1 MYASMIGQMIDQVD
15 RLQHLAD
22 VSVPTLVVVGEQD
35 RPFVRP
41 SQAMAAAVPGAR
53 LAAIPDAG
61 HSPQFENPDA
71 RRAVMPHFLGSP
83 SPPTRPLLVRLL
95 PEALNVDHP
104 PVATPRGRPP
114 PAPP

>member
-1 MYASMIGQMIDQVD
+1 MCISDWSSDVCSSDLGSSPAMYASMIGQMIDQVD

-53 LAAIPDAG
+53 LAVIPDAG
-61 HSPQFENPDA
+61 HSPRFENPD
-71 RRAVMPHFLGSP
+71 RSEEHTSVLQ
-83 SPPTRPLLVRLL
+83 
-95 PEALNVDHP
+95 
-104 PVATPRGRPP
+104 
-114 PAPP
+114 